1 MTFAA
6 VTGVLDVGPKLNE
19 NGDAGVVTGPSV
31 VVAKPKAGVDTGFG
45 SFDPAIVVPN
55 ANPVGFVSIDGSD
68 AECNFVTVMLPKDV
82 CLFVE
87 RLLNDG
93 RFDGA
98 VVASVLHASENPLEL
113 DVFANVLVPNVEIG
127 FSASFAIPEPDG
139 VKSLV
144 NGDGCCDCGF
154 STVAFCTKEIG
165 VALVGVGIAN
175 DGFERLP
182 KCDGLAVGAGLDTGT
197 V

>member
-1 MTFAA
+1 
-6 VTGVLDVGPKLNE
+6 
-19 NGDAGVVTGPSV
+19 
-31 VVAKPKAGVDTGFG
+31 
-45 SFDPAIVVPN
+45 
-55 ANPVGFVSIDGSD
+55 
-68 AECNFVTVMLPKDV
+68 MLPKDV

-93 RFDGA
+93 KFDGT
-98 VVASVLHASENPLEL
+98 VVVSVLPPSENPLEL
-113 DVFANVLVPNVEIG
+113 DVFAKVLVPNG

-144 NGDGCCDCGF
+144 NGDGCCCCDCVF
-154 STVAFCTKEIG
+154 STVAFCAKEFG
-165 VALVGVGIAN
+165 VALAVVDNPN

-182 KCDGLAVGAGLDTGT
+182 KSVELAVGTGLDTGT